1 MVSCSA
7 EKYTFSVNPWGT
19 EEEMRAM
26 YSPVLDYITE
36 QTGYEFD
43 MVFLPTYDAMLEEV
57 DNGFVDFAQVNAVT
71 LLKMRRANIHFQ
83 YLVTSVRAFGE
94 GATRFEREHYY
105 GYFITRADSKI
116 EKLEDLKGKVFG
128 FVEKSSGSGYKMPRA
143 ILEQMGETP
152 DTFFKKYF
160 FVGDHDE
167 VAKAVYNKCV
177 DAGATWEA
185 SYRINMDRYHDAFK
199 IIFQTPEIPNDA
211 WITGHSISNA
221 SAQKIK
227 ETLMGIT
234 SSTRTADGK
243 LVLDPKTGVSETGF
257 IERDMSFYE
266 KAADLLI
273 FDEKSE
279 EE

>member
-1 MVSCSA
+1 
-7 EKYTFSVNPWGT
+7 
-19 EEEMRAM
+19 MRKM
-26 YSPVLDYITE
+26 YDPVLDYISE
-36 QTGYEFD
+36 QTGFQFD
-43 MVFLPTYDAMLEEV
+43 MVFLPTYDAMIEEM

-71 LLKMRRANIHFQ
+71 LLKMRRANVPFQ

-116 EKLEDLKGKVFG
+116 ETLEDLRGKTFG

-143 ILEQMGETP
+143 ILESMGETP
-152 DTFFKKYF
+152 ATFFKKYF
-160 FVGDHDE
+160 FLGDHDE
-167 VAKAVYNKCV
+167 VAKAVYNRCV

-211 WITGHSISNA
+211 WITGNRIPRAN
-221 SAQKIK
+221 AQKIK
-227 ETLMGIT
+227 TALLQIT
-234 SSTRTADGK
+234 SSTTTEDGR
-243 LVLDPKTGVSETGF
+243 LVLNPKSGVSETSF
-257 IERDMSFYE
+257 VERDMEFYE

-273 FDEKSE
+273 FEEKSE
-279 EE
+279 DE